1 MKLLKTFVLV
11 AAALATM
18 LFYGCENVNEP
29 YDISSTAQPPY
40 VELQD
45 TTSQVLEGDT
55 LDVVFELPVAI
66 GEDVDVT
73 FSISGTAEYETD
85 WKTDDENVSP
95 DGGTVTIEY
104 VDSTTSNDE
113 YALELIF
120 PRDGEIDGDKNLT
133 VSLES
138 AVSASG
144 EELMVGQGPIE
155 KEQTITII
163 DFDAKVP
170 VETGTYDYSL
180 AGDLGSGSGT
190 VQITDLDPPYTEGGT
205 EYGNL
210 ISDFAAGAFGGAVPY
225 PFSVVGNGVVIAPSA
240 YTDQGVS
247 ADITGTYNQE
257 TGRIVMDVTLTCCGG
272 EGFQWTLTL
281 TPQGE

>member
-85 WKTDDENVSP
+85 WKTDDDNVSP

-120 PRDGEIDGDKNLT
+120 PRDGEQDGEKNLT
-133 VSLES
+133 VTLES
-138 AVSASG
+138 AVSESG

-155 KEQTITII
+155 KVQNISIQ
-163 DFDAKVP
+163 DFDEVIP
-170 VETGTYDYSL
+170 VTTGTYDYEVT
-180 AGDLGSGSGT
+180 GDFATSGSG
-190 VQITDLDPPYTEGGT
+190 VEVIKLADPVVEDGT
-205 EYGNL
+205 EYPYQVSNVGPGVF
-210 ISDFAAGAFGGAVPY
+210 SGAVPHE
-225 PFSVVGNGVVIAPSA
+225 FSVVGTGVVIAPST
-240 YTDQGVS
+240 YSDVVVEG
-247 ADITGTYNQE
+247 GTYNTE
-257 TGRIVMDVTLTCCGG
+257 TGTLTINVNYGPG
-272 EGFQWTLTL
+272 VYTWTVTL
-281 TPQGE
+281 TPQ